1 MQRKMGDRMACT
13 DVDRWM
19 GHPVGSTRL
28 EVSVVHW
35 QRCLHWMWILC
46 FASPCLAWVIV
57 QFVANGGIYWKKI
70 DGDSIRMANCGQT
83 NNREICSIVVPCC
96 CALAGEEQSDDSS
109 SSSSSSSGTAA
120 AALGTA
126 VQRSPSTIPTIP
138 NSRPPDYFV
147 PLERGG
153 AAGPNGARSA
163 RPRSLP
169 EFAIWRRPH
178 PYSIWQLQIC
188 TSTCMPHAIIRTRS
202 RAMRARLHS
211 AQIGEIAIMLHRR
224 SQTCVYRGRI
234 LHDEKFSFRM
244 V

>member
-1 MQRKMGDRMACT
+1 MACT

-109 SSSSSSSGTAA
+109 SSSSSSGTAA

-163 RPRSLP
+163 RPRSPGPNLRSGAGPTHTVYGNFVNMYIYMYAACNYTCTHSIEGDARETAQCPDWRDCNHVASKIPDVRLP
-169 EFAIWRRPH
+169 R
-178 PYSIWQLQIC
+178 
-188 TSTCMPHAIIRTRS
+188 
-202 RAMRARLHS
+202 
-211 AQIGEIAIMLHRR
+211 
-224 SQTCVYRGRI
+224 
-234 LHDEKFSFRM
+234 
-244 V
+244 